1 MTIFKD
7 PEDINFIFY
16 GAIAILAVVGSLFWG
31 TPVEPNPILLHKHT
45 RDGMIANASK
55 PMVCDHPD
63 TITDLLTALGEA
75 PTMTFNN
82 VSPTSDGRIV
92 STIIAFG
99 VNSETG
105 TWSLVEFINPD
116 WACII
121 GNGKGVNIIV
131 NGVPQTD
138 T

>member
-1 MTIFKD
+1 MTLLKD
-7 PEDINFIFY
+7 PEDINFVFY
-16 GAIAILAVVGSLFWG
+16 GAIIILAVVGSFFWG
-31 TPVEPNPILLHKHT
+31 TPAEPNPVLLHKHT

-63 TITDLLTALGEA
+63 AITDLLTTLGEA

-121 GNGKGVNIIV
+121 GNGKGANVIV
-131 NGVPQTD
+131 NGVPQTNI
-138 T
+138 